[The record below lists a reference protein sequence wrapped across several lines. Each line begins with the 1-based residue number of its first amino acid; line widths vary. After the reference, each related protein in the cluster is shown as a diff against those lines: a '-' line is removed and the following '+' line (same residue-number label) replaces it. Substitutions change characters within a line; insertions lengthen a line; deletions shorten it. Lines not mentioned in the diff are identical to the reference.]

1 MVGERSLSSV
11 EASIK
16 LVKISKDDYSKTLEI
31 EQKLTTTLNTFIQQI
46 LYHVRPQYSS

>member
-31 EQKLTTTLNTFIQQI
+31 EQKLTTLNTFIQQI